1 MRYKEEFRRDQKAWY
16 QVFKPRTIALDKI
29 SRREVEE
36 ELEEEESLGEEE
48 ESLGEDEEEPYE
60 VETENTEVKLNEDFK
75 IISFK
80 HR

>member
-36 ELEEEESLGEEE
+36 ELEEEESLGE
-48 ESLGEDEEEPYE
+48 DEEEPYE